1 MDGWQLGWRPEG
13 FVPAAAPRSGKG
25 QAVAFSDGLAAFSV
39 FVEPAGPV
47 SMPTGA
53 SLIGATTVYM
63 HQVTEGDSAFLVTVV
78 GELPPQ
84 TARQVAESVRIEDSV
99 ALGAGEP

>member
-1 MDGWQLGWRPEG
+1 
-13 FVPAAAPRSGKG
+13 
-25 QAVAFSDGLAAFSV
+25 
-39 FVEPAGPV
+39 
-47 SMPTGA
+47 MPTGA